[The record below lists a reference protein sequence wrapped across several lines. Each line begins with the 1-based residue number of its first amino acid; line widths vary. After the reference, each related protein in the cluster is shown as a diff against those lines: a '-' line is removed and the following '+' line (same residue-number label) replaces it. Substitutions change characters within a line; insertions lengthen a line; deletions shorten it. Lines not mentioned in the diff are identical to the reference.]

1 MADAPKIVS
10 HVVTNITRGPKVL
23 NSIPPGVLAGGDST
37 DEPVNMTE
45 AEYEQAKAT
54 GWFAFG
60 EDGLEGHTV
69 KELKA
74 LAEAEGVDLGDA
86 TNKADII
93 AAIELARE
101 PK

>member
-23 NSIPPGVLAGGDST
+23 NSIPPGVLVAGDST

-54 GWFAFG
+54 GWFEFG
-60 EDGLEGHTV
+60 EGGLSGMSV
-69 KELKA
+69 ADLKV
-74 LAEAEGVDLGDA
+74 LAETENVNLGDA
-86 TNKADII
+86 SKKADII

-101 PK
+101 G

>member
-23 NSIPPGVLAGGDST
+23 NSIPPGVLVAGDST

-54 GWFAFG
+54 GWFEFG
-60 EDGLEGHTV
+60 EGGLSSNTV

-74 LAEAEGVDLGDA
+74 LAEAEGIDLVDA
-86 TNKADII
+86 SNKADII

-101 PK
+101 G